1 MARTEHIIGLD
12 IGTTAIRCIVAQK
25 ADEGN
30 PTILG
35 IGSAPSLGI
44 RKGAV
49 VDVEETVN
57 AISAA
62 LDNAEKITGVPIEHA
77 YVSLG
82 GSHIQSQLSK
92 GVIAVSKADGEI
104 TEDDAARVINAAQ
117 AVSLPSNREIIHVI
131 PKDYIVDGQEGVKDP
146 VGMMGVRLEV
156 VAHIIDG
163 STPFIKNL
171 TKCIYQ
177 AGVDIDDLVISPFAV
192 SKAVLSKRQKEL
204 GVMVLDLGGATT
216 GMAVYEEGDLL
227 HVAVLP
233 VGAVHITNDIAIGL
247 RTSIDVAEKVKLEY
261 GTALPEE
268 VRDKEEIDLSKIEKS
283 ETEKVSR
290 HHVAEIIEARVE
302 EIFKM
307 AEKELRKIKRAG
319 LLPAGVVLCGGGA
332 KLPGIVDLAKKSLR
346 LPAQVG
352 FPHELPGV
360 IDKIDDPAY
369 ATAVGLILWAMD
381 DKERH
386 DSKKGLFPASWQSS
400 ASKIRKWFKAFLP

>member
-12 IGTTAIRCIVAQK
+12 IGTTLIRCIVAQRSGS
-25 ADEGN
+25 ES

-44 RKGAV
+44 RRGAV

-57 AISAA
+57 AISKA
-62 LDNAEKITGVPIEHA
+62 LDNAEKITGVPVEHA
-77 YVSLG
+77 YVALG

-104 TEDDAARVINAAQ
+104 TEDDVSRVINAAQ

-146 VGMMGVRLEV
+146 VGMTGVRLEV
-156 VAHIIDG
+156 IAHIIDG

-171 TKCIYQ
+171 TKCVYQ
-177 AGVDIDDLVISPFAV
+177 AGVDINDLVISPLAV

-204 GVMVLDLGGATT
+204 GVMVLDLGGAISGLT
-216 GMAVYEEGDLL
+216 VYEEGDLL

-261 GTALPEE
+261 GTALPGE
-268 VRDKEEIDLSKIEKS
+268 VGSKEEIDLGKIDKN

-307 AEKELRKIKRAG
+307 AEKELRKIKRVG

-332 KLPGIVDLAKKSLR
+332 KLPGVVDLAKKSLK
-346 LPAQVG
+346 LPAQIG

-369 ATAVGLILWAMD
+369 ATAVGLILWAIED
-381 DKERH
+381 QEKHLGRKNLV
-386 DSKKGLFPASWQSS
+386 SSSWQSS
-400 ASKIRKWFKAFLP
+400 VSKIRKWFKTFLP